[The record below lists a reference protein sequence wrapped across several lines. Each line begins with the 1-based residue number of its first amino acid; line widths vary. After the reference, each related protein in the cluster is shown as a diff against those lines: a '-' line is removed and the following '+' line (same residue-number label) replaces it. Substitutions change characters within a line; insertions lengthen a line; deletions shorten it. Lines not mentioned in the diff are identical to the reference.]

1 MSKPG
6 FLEKLLD
13 GAGVEW
19 RALGEVC
26 EIYGGLTGKSKADF
40 EDGNAS
46 YISYKNIFEN
56 IDVDF
61 EKLESVNVSSSE
73 KQHTVKYGDVL
84 FTGSSENAEEVG
96 MSSAVTTRCEN
107 YVYLNSFSFGVRFN
121 EDICLTPEFSKYLFR
136 SHSIRK
142 QIVKTA
148 NGVTRFN
155 ISKVQFKKL
164 LIPILCPENPEK
176 SLRIQGEI
184 VRILDKFTGLKVEL
198 TAQLGAE
205 LTARKK
211 QYEYYRNKLLTFDDV
226 EWKAL
231 GDRHFFEVLDRE
243 RKPIKADLRTPG
255 ATPYYGANNIQD
267 YVNGYTH
274 DGEYVLIA
282 EDGSASLENYSIQY
296 TTGKFWANNHVH
308 VVCGKSI
315 VNTRFLYHYLGIV
328 NFIPFLTGVGRPKL
342 TRKKMVEIPIPIP
355 FPDNQEKSLAEQA
368 RIVSILDKFDML
380 LNSISKG
387 LPREIELR
395 QKQYEYYRN
404 LLLDFPRPDGGA

>member
-1 MSKPG
+1 MSKPD
-6 FLEKLLD
+6 FLERLLD

-19 RALGEVC
+19 KALGEVA

-121 EDICLTPEFSKYLFR
+121 EGICLTPEFSKYLFR

-164 LIPILCPENPEK
+164 LIPIPCPENPEK
-176 SLRIQGEI
+176 SLRIQREI
-184 VRILDKFTGLKVEL
+184 VRILDKFTELKVEL
-198 TAQLGAE
+198 TAQLKAE

-211 QYEYYRNKLLTFDDV
+211 QYEYYSNKLLTFDDV
-226 EWKAL
+226 EWRAL
-231 GDRHFFEVLDRE
+231 GDVFEVFAGGDVPKKSLSKIKTE
-243 RKPIKADLRTPG
+243 EFNIPILSNGTENKSLYGWTNKSKINKPSLTISARGTIGWTSYRDYPFFPIVRLLVITPKIDINLKYTYYFMKTIENNYKVP
-255 ATPYYGANNIQD
+255 ATGIPQLTKPMVKDIQ
-267 YVNGYTH
+267 
-274 DGEYVLIA
+274 
-282 EDGSASLENYSIQY
+282 
-296 TTGKFWANNHVH
+296 
-308 VVCGKSI
+308 
-315 VNTRFLYHYLGIV
+315 
-328 NFIPFLTGVGRPKL
+328 
-342 TRKKMVEIPIPIP
+342 IPIPP
-355 FPDNQEKSLAEQA
+355 LAEQA
-368 RIVSILDKFDML
+368 RIVSILDKFDTL
-380 LNSISKG
+380 VNSISEG

-395 QKQYEYYRN
+395 QKQYEYYRDY
-404 LLLDFPRPDGGA
+404 LLSFGARRHTV